1 MKYFKTNFVLFL
13 LFCQFC
19 AYAQNWQTVGGG
31 YMDST
36 LWIRNLMADSNV
48 LVASGQVLSYQR
60 FLKYDNS
67 TWDTLGGLHGGLS
80 IQTVKYKGSY
90 YAVNYNNPNGFYS
103 GIGKLVND
111 IWQPFAE
118 TNNSCIGIFVLDTS
132 IYVMGKFDSISGI
145 AARGIAR
152 FDGTNWHAVGNAP
165 LNSGSG
171 SYCATLYQGDL
182 YVGGGFHNSNS
193 FHCLAKWDGTQ
204 WYDFG
209 TAFTG
214 FLDGVNC
221 FAEYNGELYVGG
233 YFTTASG
240 SPGNMIARWDGNTW
254 SQVGGGITG
263 GQLFTMKV
271 YNNELWVGGQ
281 FSTAGGVTTPY
292 IAKYDGTDWCNV
304 GNFDNSVSAI
314 EVYNGELYVGGGFLT
329 IDGDSVG
336 KVVKWVGGNNT
347 GQCGHLTTGINE
359 NENMP
364 VVSVFPN
371 PATSFVNFQV
381 TGDVKPF
388 DLIIYNQLGQKVLMQ
403 PKNTS
408 SFDISITHLVPG
420 LYFYSLANDDGIIK
434 SGKLTVN

>member
-1 MKYFKTNFVLFL
+1 MKCLKTTFVFVLL
-13 LFCQFC
+13 LCQFC
-19 AYAQNWQTVGGG
+19 ARAQNWQTVGGG

-36 LWIRNLMADSNV
+36 LWVRNLMVDSNI

-80 IQTVKYKGSY
+80 IQTVKYRGSY

-103 GIGKLVND
+103 GIGILVNN

-152 FDGTNWHAVGNAP
+152 FDGTNWHAIGNAP

-171 SYCATLYQGDL
+171 SYCATLYQGHL

-204 WYDFG
+204 WYNFG

-221 FAEYNGELYVGG
+221 FAEFNGDLYVGG

-281 FSTAGGVTTPY
+281 FSSAGGVSTPY

-304 GNFDNSVSAI
+304 GDFDNSVSAI
-314 EVYNGELYVGGGFLT
+314 EVFNGELYVGGGFWV
-329 IDGDSVG
+329 IDGDSVT

-347 GQCGHLTTGINE
+347 GQCGHLTTDIIE
-359 NENMP
+359 NESLP
-364 VVSVFPN
+364 TVSVFPN
-371 PATSFVNFQV
+371 PAKSSVTFQV
-381 TGDVKPF
+381 TSPTIPF
-388 DLIIYNQLGQKVLMQ
+388 DITIFNQLGQQVFSKLNNSGSVEVQIHQL
-403 PKNTS
+403 T
-408 SFDISITHLVPG
+408 PG
-420 LYFYSLANDDGIIK
+420 MYFYSLFNSVGVFET
-434 SGKLTVN
+434 GKLIVQ